1 MLFSTFFCIF
11 APAMKIQILFL
22 SLMLALGA
30 RAQTVEEMVMTSTDA
45 DTCRGR
51 LSSGHV
57 EITQWDNYKVS
68 IRIRR
73 GGTDGEEPDGD
84 AAEGTA
90 GDAAATKVRVELYT
104 GTDSLL
110 VWQTKKWEVAE
121 DGTLADKAKGKFVD
135 IGGVEGIMSTWALL
149 DYLRTGKWY
158 ARIGDDWIKISK
170 MKTD

>member
-1 MLFSTFFCIF
+1 
-11 APAMKIQILFL
+11 
-22 SLMLALGA
+22 MLALGV

-51 LSSGHV
+51 WSSGHV

-73 GGTDGEEPDGD
+73 GTDGN

-90 GDAAATKVRVELYT
+90 GDTAATVRATAVRVELYA

-110 VWQTKKWEVAE
+110 VWQTKKWEVTK

-135 IGGVEGIMSTWALL
+135 IGGADSIMSTWALL

-158 ARIGDDWIKISK
+158 ARIGDDWIKISR

>member
-1 MLFSTFFCIF
+1 
-11 APAMKIQILFL
+11 MKIQVLFL

-51 LSSGHV
+51 WCSGQV

-73 GGTDGEEPDGD
+73 GGSDG
-84 AAEGTA
+84 EGTA
-90 GDAAATKVRVELYT
+90 GNATATVTEAAATVRGKARVELYA

-110 VWQTKKWEVAE
+110 VWQTRKWEVTK
-121 DGTLADKAKGKFVD
+121 DGTLADKAKGKFAD
-135 IGGVEGIMSTWALL
+135 IGGAEGIMSTWALL

-158 ARIGDDWIKISK
+158 ARIGDSWVKISR
-170 MKTD
+170 MVTD

>member
-1 MLFSTFFCIF
+1 
-11 APAMKIQILFL
+11 MKIQILFL
-22 SLMLALGA
+22 FLMLALGA

-45 DTCRGR
+45 DSCRGR
-51 LSSGHV
+51 WCSGQV

-73 GGTDGEEPDGD
+73 G
-84 AAEGTA
+84 TA
-90 GDAAATKVRVELYT
+90 GDAPATTRVELYA

-110 VWQTKKWEVAE
+110 VWQTKKWEVTK

-135 IGGVEGIMSTWALL
+135 IGGAEGIMSTWALL

-158 ARIGDDWIKISK
+158 ARIGDDWVKISR
-170 MKTD
+170 MKTY

>member
-1 MLFSTFFCIF
+1 
-11 APAMKIQILFL
+11 MKIQILFL

-51 LSSGHV
+51 WCSGQV

-73 GGTDGEEPDGD
+73 G
-84 AAEGTA
+84 TA
-90 GDAAATKVRVELYT
+90 GDAPATARVELYA

-110 VWQTKKWEVAE
+110 VWQTKKWEVTK

-135 IGGVEGIMSTWALL
+135 IGGAEGIMSTWALL

-158 ARIGDDWIKISK
+158 ARIGDSWVKISR
-170 MKTD
+170 MVTQ

>member
-1 MLFSTFFCIF
+1 
-11 APAMKIQILFL
+11 MKIQILFL
-22 SLMLALGA
+22 FLMLALGA

-51 LSSGHV
+51 WSSGQV

-73 GGTDGEEPDGD
+73 AGK
-84 AAEGTA
+84 TA
-90 GDAAATKVRVELYT
+90 GNAAATVTEATATVSGKVMVELYA

-135 IGGVEGIMSTWALL
+135 IGGAEGIMSTWALL

-158 ARIGDDWIKISK
+158 ARIGDDWVKISK
-170 MKTD
+170 MKTY

>member
-1 MLFSTFFCIF
+1 
-11 APAMKIQILFL
+11 
-22 SLMLALGA
+22 MLALGA

-45 DTCRGR
+45 DSCRGR
-51 LSSGHV
+51 WCSGQV

-73 GGTDGEEPDGD
+73 GGTDGE
-84 AAEGTA
+84 GTA
-90 GDAAATKVRVELYT
+90 GNAAATTRVELYA

-110 VWQTKKWEVAE
+110 VWQTKKWEVTK

-135 IGGVEGIMSTWALL
+135 IGGAEGIMSTWALL

-158 ARIGDDWIKISK
+158 VRIGDSWIKISK
-170 MKTD
+170 MKTQ

>member
-1 MLFSTFFCIF
+1 
-11 APAMKIQILFL
+11 
-22 SLMLALGA
+22 MLALGA
-30 RAQTVEEMVMTSTDA
+30 RSQTVEEMVMTATDA

-51 LSSGHV
+51 WSSGHV

-73 GGTDGEEPDGD
+73 GGAAGEEPDG
-84 AAEGTA
+84 EGTA
-90 GDAAATKVRVELYT
+90 GNATATVTEAPATARGKVRVELYA

-110 VWQTKKWEVAE
+110 VWQTRKWEVTE

-135 IGGVEGIMSTWALL
+135 IGGTEGIMSTWALL

-158 ARIGDDWIKISK
+158 ARIGDDWIKISR

>member
-1 MLFSTFFCIF
+1 
-11 APAMKIQILFL
+11 
-22 SLMLALGA
+22 MLALGA

-51 LSSGHV
+51 WCSGQV

-73 GGTDGEEPDGD
+73 GGDAGD

-90 GDAAATKVRVELYT
+90 GDAAATKVRVELYA

-110 VWQTKKWEVAE
+110 VWQTKKWEVTK
-121 DGTLADKAKGKFVD
+121 DGTLADKANGKFMD
-135 IGGVEGIMSTWALL
+135 IGGTDGIMSTWALL

-158 ARIGDDWIKISK
+158 ARIGDSWVKISR
-170 MKTD
+170 MVTD

>member
-1 MLFSTFFCIF
+1 
-11 APAMKIQILFL
+11 
-22 SLMLALGA
+22 MLALGA

-51 LSSGHV
+51 WSSGHV

-73 GGTDGEEPDGD
+73 AGK
-84 AAEGTA
+84 TA
-90 GDAAATKVRVELYT
+90 GNAAATVTEATATVSGKVMVELYA

-110 VWQTKKWEVAE
+110 VWQTRKWEVTE

-135 IGGVEGIMSTWALL
+135 IGGAEGIMSTWALL

-158 ARIGDDWIKISK
+158 ARIGDDWIKISR
-170 MKTD
+170 MKTY

>member
-1 MLFSTFFCIF
+1 
-11 APAMKIQILFL
+11 MKIQVLFL
-22 SLMLALGA
+22 FLMLALGA
-30 RAQTVEEMVMTSTDA
+30 RAQTVEEMVMASTDA

-51 LSSGHV
+51 WCSGQV

-73 GGTDGEEPDGD
+73 GGD

-90 GDAAATKVRVELYT
+90 GNAAATTVRVELYT
-104 GTDSLL
+104 ADDSLL
-110 VWQTKKWEVAE
+110 VWQTKKWEVAK

-158 ARIGDDWIKISK
+158 ARIGDDWVKISR
-170 MKTD
+170 MVTD

>member
-1 MLFSTFFCIF
+1 
-11 APAMKIQILFL
+11 
-22 SLMLALGA
+22 MLALGA

-51 LSSGHV
+51 WCSGQV

-73 GGTDGEEPDGD
+73 GGGAGEEPDG
-84 AAEGTA
+84 EPSGVV
-90 GDAAATKVRVELYT
+90 AATVRGKVRVELYA

-110 VWQTKKWEVAE
+110 VWQTKKWEVTK
-121 DGTLADKAKGKFVD
+121 DGTLADKARGKFVD
-135 IGGVEGIMSTWALL
+135 IGGTEGIMSTWALL

-158 ARIGDDWIKISK
+158 ARIGDSWVKISR
-170 MKTD
+170 MKTQ

>member
-1 MLFSTFFCIF
+1 
-11 APAMKIQILFL
+11 
-22 SLMLALGA
+22 MLALGA
-30 RAQTVEEMVMTSTDA
+30 RAQTVEEMVMTATDA

-51 LSSGHV
+51 WCSGQV

-73 GGTDGEEPDGD
+73 KTAGD

-90 GDAAATKVRVELYT
+90 GNAPATARVELYS

-110 VWQTKKWEVAE
+110 VWQTKKWEVTE

-158 ARIGDDWIKISK
+158 ARIGDSWVKISR
-170 MKTD
+170 MKTQ

>member
-1 MLFSTFFCIF
+1 
-11 APAMKIQILFL
+11 MKIQILFL
-22 SLMLALGA
+22 FLMLALGA

-45 DTCRGR
+45 DSCRGR
-51 LSSGHV
+51 WCSGHV

-73 GGTDGEEPDGD
+73 GGSDG
-84 AAEGTA
+84 EGTA
-90 GDAAATKVRVELYT
+90 GNAAATAAATKVRVELYA

-110 VWQTKKWEVAE
+110 VWQTKKWEVTE

-158 ARIGDDWIKISK
+158 ARIGDSWVKISK
-170 MKTD
+170 MKTY

>member
-1 MLFSTFFCIF
+1 
-11 APAMKIQILFL
+11 
-22 SLMLALGA
+22 MLALGA

-51 LSSGHV
+51 WCSGHV

-73 GGTDGEEPDGD
+73 GGDAGE
-84 AAEGTA
+84 TA
-90 GDAAATKVRVELYT
+90 GNAAATAARVELYA
-104 GTDSLL
+104 GDDSLL
-110 VWQTKKWEVAE
+110 VWQTKKWEVAK

-135 IGGVEGIMSTWALL
+135 IGGTEGIMSTWALL

-158 ARIGDDWIKISK
+158 ARIGDDWVKISK
-170 MKTD
+170 MNTY

>member
-1 MLFSTFFCIF
+1 
-11 APAMKIQILFL
+11 MKIQILFL
-22 SLMLALGA
+22 ALMLALGA

-51 LSSGHV
+51 WCSGHV

-73 GGTDGEEPDGD
+73 GGAAGETDGNAP
-84 AAEGTA
+84 AT
-90 GDAAATKVRVELYT
+90 AAATVRAATVELYA

-110 VWQTKKWEVAE
+110 VWQTKKWEVTK

-135 IGGVEGIMSTWALL
+135 IGGAEGIMSTWALL

-158 ARIGDDWIKISK
+158 ARIGDDWVKISR
-170 MKTD
+170 MVTD

>member
-1 MLFSTFFCIF
+1 
-11 APAMKIQILFL
+11 MKIQVLFL

-51 LSSGHV
+51 WCSGHV

-73 GGTDGEEPDGD
+73 GGGDGEEPDG
-84 AAEGTA
+84 EPSGVV
-90 GDAAATKVRVELYT
+90 AATVRGKVRVELYA

-110 VWQTKKWEVAE
+110 VWQTKKWEVTK
-121 DGTLADKAKGKFVD
+121 DGTLADKARGKFMD
-135 IGGVEGIMSTWALL
+135 IGGADGIMSTWALL

-158 ARIGDDWIKISK
+158 ARIGDSWVKISR
-170 MKTD
+170 MVTD

>member
-1 MLFSTFFCIF
+1 
-11 APAMKIQILFL
+11 MKIQVLFL
-22 SLMLALGA
+22 FLMLALGA

-51 LSSGHV
+51 WCSGQV

-73 GGTDGEEPDGD
+73 GGGDGGAD
-84 AAEGTA
+84 AAGGTA
-90 GDAAATKVRVELYT
+90 GEATATVRRVLVELYA

-110 VWQTKKWEVAE
+110 VWQTKKWEVAK

-158 ARIGDDWIKISK
+158 ARIGDSWVKISR
-170 MKTD
+170 MVTD

>member
-1 MLFSTFFCIF
+1 
-11 APAMKIQILFL
+11 MKIQVLFL

-45 DTCRGR
+45 DSCRGR
-51 LSSGHV
+51 WSSRHV
-57 EITQWDNYKVS
+57 EITQCDNYKVS

-73 GGTDGEEPDGD
+73 GGADGEEP
-84 AAEGTA
+84 A
-90 GDAAATKVRVELYT
+90 GEPAGVVAVVAATVRGKVRVELYA

-110 VWQTKKWEVAE
+110 VWQTKKWEVTE

-135 IGGVEGIMSTWALL
+135 IGGAEGIMSTWALL

-158 ARIGDDWIKISK
+158 ARIGDSWVKISR
-170 MKTD
+170 MVTD

>member
-1 MLFSTFFCIF
+1 
-11 APAMKIQILFL
+11 MKIQVLFL

-51 LSSGHV
+51 WCSGQV

-73 GGTDGEEPDGD
+73 GGDAGD

-90 GDAAATKVRVELYT
+90 GDAAATKVRVELYA

-110 VWQTKKWEVAE
+110 VWQTKKWEVTK
-121 DGTLADKAKGKFVD
+121 DGTLADKAKGKFAD
-135 IGGVEGIMSTWALL
+135 IGGAEGIMSTWALL

-158 ARIGDDWIKISK
+158 ARIGDDWIKISR
-170 MKTD
+170 MKTQ

>member
-1 MLFSTFFCIF
+1 
-11 APAMKIQILFL
+11 
-22 SLMLALGA
+22 MLALVA

-51 LSSGHV
+51 WCSGHV

-73 GGTDGEEPDGD
+73 GTD
-84 AAEGTA
+84 
-90 GDAAATKVRVELYT
+90 GDAAATAVRVELYA

-110 VWQTKKWEVAE
+110 VWQTKKREVTK

-135 IGGVEGIMSTWALL
+135 IGGTEGIMSTWALL

-158 ARIGDDWIKISK
+158 ARIGDDWVKISR
-170 MKTD
+170 MVTD

>member
-1 MLFSTFFCIF
+1 
-11 APAMKIQILFL
+11 MKIQVLFL

-30 RAQTVEEMVMTSTDA
+30 RAQTVEEMMMTSTDA

-51 LSSGHV
+51 WCGGHV

-73 GGTDGEEPDGD
+73 K
-84 AAEGTA
+84 TA
-90 GDAAATKVRVELYT
+90 GDAPATARVELYA

-110 VWQTKKWEVAE
+110 VWQTRKWEVAK
-121 DGTLADKAKGKFVD
+121 DGTLADKANGKFVD
-135 IGGVEGIMSTWALL
+135 IGGAEGIMSTWALL

-158 ARIGDDWIKISK
+158 ARIGDDWVKISR